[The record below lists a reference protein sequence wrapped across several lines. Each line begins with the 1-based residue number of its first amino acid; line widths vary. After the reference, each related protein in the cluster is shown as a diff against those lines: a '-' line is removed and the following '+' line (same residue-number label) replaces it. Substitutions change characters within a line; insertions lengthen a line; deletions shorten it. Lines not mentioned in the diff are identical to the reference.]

1 MTVKRDVFP
10 VPLKIRYKGLFDWT
24 GVYRYVHEWMVKHQ
38 FRFYEKRYKDKLDT
52 PLGNELEV
60 DVYGEKEVS
69 EYYAYYV
76 EVNYHLWESREVPVV
91 INGRQT
97 KLWQGRVHIQI
108 SGKVITDWQKRYK
121 GDNKTHKFME
131 TFLNKVILKN
141 EIEMKH
147 VDPLDKDLH
156 RLEADLK
163 KLLKI
168 EADASGVE

>member
-24 GVYRYVHEWMVKHQ
+24 GVYRYVNQWLVQHQ
-38 FRFYEKRYKDKLDT
+38 YRFYEKRYKDKLDT
-52 PLGNELEV
+52 ALGNELEV
-60 DVYGEKEVS
+60 DVYGEREVS

-91 INGRQT
+91 INGQQT

-147 VDPLDKDLH
+147 IDPLDKDLH